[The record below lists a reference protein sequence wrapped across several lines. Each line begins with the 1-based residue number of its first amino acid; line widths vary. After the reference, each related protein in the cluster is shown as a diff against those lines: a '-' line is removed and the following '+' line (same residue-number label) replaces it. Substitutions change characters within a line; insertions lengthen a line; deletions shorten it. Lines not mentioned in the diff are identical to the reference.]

1 MVLHQISIALEI
13 FNSSSRRS
21 LTDSDSY
28 DNEVRRCG
36 WWLIWVPKAKI
47 SILAKVRDSWQ
58 KSETQGKSLFLARA
72 ELS

>member
-47 SILAKVRDSWQ
+47 SILAKVRDS
-58 KSETQGKSLFLARA
+58 
-72 ELS
+72 